1 MSLFTDIT
9 PTTPQE
15 ILEREMAHTR
25 NGLVNAIVCRRDH
38 PTFGYKKADIL
49 ERLAHLE
56 GMLFAWRVIT
66 TGHGSANLP
75 AAVDAAADALGI
87 DLADLRKRAKA
98 S

>member
-25 NGLVNAIVCRRDH
+25 NGLVNAIVCRREH
-38 PTFGYKKADIL
+38 PSYGYTKKDIL

-56 GMLFAWRVIT
+56 GMLFAWAVIA
-66 TGHGSANLP
+66 TGEGTANMHAHVML
-75 AAVDAAADALGI
+75 ASDMLGI
-87 DLADLRKRAKA
+87 DIAGLRQKAKA
-98 S
+98 A